1 MKKFK
6 KLLKKL
12 KSNAGS
18 SIVMVVVSVA
28 FIGIIVGALLAA
40 AVQSYR
46 LKLQELN
53 DRDNFY
59 YVEQALN
66 EIYAGVGSQTVE
78 DLQDAY
84 VYTVENMV
92 EYDLIKGRYVTKT
105 QDEAQEM
112 FSKEF
117 YRQLQNNPFF
127 KVSLDDLAVKLTSY
141 ITNDS
146 VKLDAS
152 RIQVVDYEDEN
163 NNKVGKIIK
172 NLKLSRTQEYN
183 RSSAN
188 GVFTQSITTD
198 IVIGNPDF
206 AVLFDSMNDTDPN
219 IFKYALVADMGVE
232 VDQPTVP
239 LTIAGNVY
247 AASDYY
253 NKQYN
258 ESTWDEDVSDDSKK
272 LTTSDTYEIEQED
285 GLRKYGKSKEHR
297 PSPIVGLGLFM
308 DADGFPLAFDI
319 YPGNQNEQTTLK
331 PLEQKVIRDF
341 DCSKFVFC
349 SDSGLG
355 SKTNRQ
361 FNDIGNRSYVITQSL
376 KKLRAEDRETALNP
390 QQYRK
395 LGSDRFID
403 LRNLDMSDPEVFNT
417 VYYKEIPV
425 VNGAMEETVI
435 VTFSPKYRDY
445 QRKIRE
451 GQIERAK
458 KMITAD
464 GKIRKNRK
472 NPNDPA
478 RFIEEIHVTG
488 SSEVADNVI
497 ATLNEEAIAN
507 EEMYDG
513 FYAVITDIDDDPSQI
528 IAINKRRWQIEECFR
543 IMKTEFRSRPVYV
556 STEKAIKAHFLTC
569 FIALLVYRILEY
581 QLTQIVNT
589 LSEMKLTNI
598 GEMGYIPSY
607 TRTELTDALH
617 ENAGFRTDTQIVK
630 KSKLRTVIRSTKD
643 KK

>member
-1 MKKFK
+1 MRVTSTKSKNSESFYINYAYIDKNGKSTSRIYK
-6 KLLKKL
+6 KLGTLRDLKEML
-12 KSNAGS
+12 GTD
-18 SIVMVVVSVA
+18 
-28 FIGIIVGALLAA
+28 
-40 AVQSYR
+40 
-46 LKLQELN
+46 
-53 DRDNFY
+53 DRDE
-59 YVEQALN
+59 VMKWAREQARIATEQHKAESESIQVTLSPKNLISIN
-66 EIYAGVGSQTVE
+66 EQRSFNCGYLFLQKICTDLRIDNICRNIRGRHRFRYDIHAILTDLIYARILNPASKKSSYSYCQS
-78 DLQDAY
+78 L
-84 VYTVENMV
+84 
-92 EYDLIKGRYVTKT
+92 L
-105 QDEAQEM
+105 EAP
-112 FSKEF
+112 K
-117 YRQLQNNPFF
+117 Y
-127 KVSLDDLAVKLTSY
+127 SL
-141 ITNDS
+141 N
-146 VKLDAS
+146 
-152 RIQVVDYEDEN
+152 
-163 NNKVGKIIK
+163 
-172 NLKLSRTQEYN
+172 
-183 RSSAN
+183 
-188 GVFTQSITTD
+188 
-198 IVIGNPDF
+198 
-206 AVLFDSMNDTDPN
+206 
-219 IFKYALVADMGVE
+219 
-232 VDQPTVP
+232 
-239 LTIAGNVY
+239 NVY
-247 AASDYY
+247 DALQILADESDYI
-253 NKQYN
+253 Q
-258 ESTWDEDVSDDSKK
+258 SDLYRNSNFLHHRNQSVLYYDC
-272 LTTSDTYEIEQED
+272 TNFFFEIEQED
-285 GLRKYGKSKEHR
+285 ELRKYGKSKEHR

-361 FNDIGNRSYVITQSL
+361 FNDIGDRSYVITQSL
-376 KKLRAEDRETALNP
+376 KKLKTEDRETALNP

-425 VNGAMEETVI
+425 VNGAVEETVI

-556 STEKAIKAHFLTC
+556 STEKAIRAHFLTC

-581 QLTQIVNT
+581 QLKNKYTVTQIVNT